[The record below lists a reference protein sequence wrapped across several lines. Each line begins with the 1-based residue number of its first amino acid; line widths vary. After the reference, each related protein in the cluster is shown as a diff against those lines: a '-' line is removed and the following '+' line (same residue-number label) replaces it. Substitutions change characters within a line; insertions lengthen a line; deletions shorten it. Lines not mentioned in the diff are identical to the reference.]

1 MISENSQEHQ
11 SIDGRERRS
20 YVKVSDQERQ
30 QVINL
35 IEKNMSFK
43 QVSEL
48 MSIKHENVRRIYRIY
63 LRENR
68 VIKNTQG
75 KPCMTKR
82 LEMKESE
89 ELLCIVQR
97 CKKGKVHLNSN
108 QTLKKDLT

>member
-89 ELLCIVQR
+89 ELLCKIQR
-97 CKKGKVHLNSN
+97 CKKGKVHHNSN
-108 QTLKKDLT
+108 PTLR